1 MERHGIYVTEIQ
13 PQTLTPVSQIATIP
27 VVIGT
32 APVSL
37 SRNST
42 YPVNV
47 PLLIESW
54 EQFVRSFGSSDDWNS
69 YTLCEFAYSHF
80 RLYRQS
86 PAVFINVL
94 DPATHKKAVSSKT
107 VTFSA
112 GRAVIEDEGIILSS
126 VKVQSTGGSGTEY
139 VLDTDYAL
147 TFNEV
152 GKAVI
157 SVMSGGAITPSD
169 SVSVEYDV
177 LDPSVV
183 AAVDIIGGTDS
194 NGVATGLELIKKV
207 FPLLRVIPGL
217 ILAPGFSHDPTVA
230 AVMTAKSAK
239 INGHFNA
246 MAITDVPAN
255 LRYTEIGEWKE
266 QNQYTSKNQ
275 VVSWPKVTKSGRTFR
290 YSTQLAGVICQLDKE
305 SDGVPYRSPS
315 NKTLQIDGVVAE
327 DGKPVALG
335 PDDAEVI
342 NSEGIVTAINFIGG
356 FKAWGNR
363 TGAYPELIDPQ
374 NAFIPVRRMFDWWNN
389 TIILTQWAY
398 VDEPANKRLV
408 EAVVDSLNI
417 RLNGLMASGY
427 ILGGRVEFNKEDN
440 PPDQVANGKLKFRT
454 YITPPSPAQEM
465 EYTVEYDASYLGSI

>member
-32 APVSL
+32 APVNL

-54 EQFVRSFGSSDDWNS
+54 EQFVREFGNSDDWNS

-94 DPATHKKAVSSKT
+94 DPDTHKKSVPLKP
-107 VTFSA
+107 VNFVA
-112 GRAVIEDEGIILSS
+112 GRAVLGDEGVILST
-126 VKVQSTGGSGTEY
+126 VKVQGESGTEY
-139 VLDTDYAL
+139 VLGTDFTLA
-147 TFNEV
+147 FDGN
-152 GKAVI
+152 GKVVVSVI
-157 SVMSGGAITPSD
+157 SGGAISPTGTA
-169 SVSVEYDV
+169 SVEYDV
-177 LDPSVV
+177 LDPSAVT
-183 AAVDIIGGTDS
+183 AADVIGGTDS
-194 NGVATGLELIKKV
+194 NGVVTGLELIKKV

-246 MAITDVPAN
+246 MAITDIPAD
-255 LRYTEIGEWKE
+255 LRYTEIGDWKE

-290 YSTQLAGVICQLDKE
+290 FSTHLAGVICQLDKD
-305 SDGVPYRSPS
+305 SDGVPFRTPS
-315 NKTLQIDGVVAE
+315 NKALQIDGVVAE
-327 DGKPVALG
+327 DGNPVALG

-440 PPDQVANGKLKFRT
+440 PSDQVANGNLKFRT